1 MSTETEVKT
10 VKILV
15 TGGAGFI
22 GSHLMNSLLTKEYDL
37 YCVGIDN
44 FNNYYDPQLKK
55 DRCEEFGL
63 EMRNCDLNDFEKLD
77 MLFQDYEPDIVVH
90 LAARAGVRNSMG
102 NEHLYHKDNIEG
114 TQNLINA
121 CKLHQV
127 EKVIYA
133 STSSVYSG
141 TKTLPWTEDNVQPHQ
156 RNPYAYTKYVNE
168 CQFKMSGLHN
178 IGLRFFTVYGPWGRP
193 DMALFDFSTS
203 VVKDKPIKAY
213 NYGLMKRDFTY
224 IDDIVEGIKL
234 VIFNQDIESGE
245 IFNIGNGKQVELM
258 KFIDRIGIELN
269 REPKVNLVPPHPAD
283 VLETWS
289 NTSKLQ
295 KLGYQ
300 PMVDIEEGVAH
311 FMEWYKDYMEVN

>member
-1 MSTETEVKT
+1 MSTETEVKP

-37 YCVGIDN
+37 YCVGVDN

-63 EMRNCDLNDFEKLD
+63 EIRDCDLNDFERLD
-77 MLFQDYEPDIVVH
+77 MLFQSYEPDIVVH

-102 NEHLYHKDNIEG
+102 NEHLYHRDNIEG
-114 TQNLINA
+114 TQNLINV

-141 TKTLPWTEDNVQPHQ
+141 TTTLPWTEDNVQPHQ

-178 IGLRFFTVYGPWGRP
+178 IGLRFFTVYGHGVDLTWHS
-193 DMALFDFSTS
+193 L
-203 VVKDKPIKAY
+203 I
-213 NYGLMKRDFTY
+213 
-224 IDDIVEGIKL
+224 L
-234 VIFNQDIESGE
+234 V
-245 IFNIGNGKQVELM
+245 QVL
-258 KFIDRIGIELN
+258 
-269 REPKVNLVPPHPAD
+269 
-283 VLETWS
+283 
-289 NTSKLQ
+289 
-295 KLGYQ
+295 
-300 PMVDIEEGVAH
+300 
-311 FMEWYKDYMEVN
+311 

>member
-37 YCVGIDN
+37 YCVGVDN

-63 EMRNCDLNDFEKLD
+63 EIRDCDLNDFERLD
-77 MLFQDYEPDIVVH
+77 MLFQSYEPDIVVH

-102 NEHLYHKDNIEG
+102 NEHLYHRDNIEG
-114 TQNLINA
+114 TQNLINV

-141 TKTLPWTEDNVQPHQ
+141 TTTLPWTEDNVQPHQ

-203 VVKDKPIKAY
+203 IVKDKPIKA
-213 NYGLMKRDFTY
+213 
-224 IDDIVEGIKL
+224 
-234 VIFNQDIESGE
+234 
-245 IFNIGNGKQVELM
+245 
-258 KFIDRIGIELN
+258 
-269 REPKVNLVPPHPAD
+269 
-283 VLETWS
+283 
-289 NTSKLQ
+289 
-295 KLGYQ
+295 
-300 PMVDIEEGVAH
+300 
-311 FMEWYKDYMEVN
+311 